1 MFEKKVMKYFVRF
14 VQFSDFSF
22 YLFFFFLVN
31 RFFEIEFHVLFT
43 IAGKKAVDD
52 AIMST
57 YSVLKFFFI
66 FVAVAIFN
74 ITVQILSLHFS
85 RSKLRLLIFPSFF
98 RYIERHDKVSPHL
111 QRVRIGEREKQHKQQ
126 SFYCYHRCIGVAVAI
141 FSLLSHFNRNGFYVF
156 ARGRRKNIRKTYRI
170 CQRISSFIFISFV

>member
-43 IAGKKAVDD
+43 IAGKKAVND

-74 ITVQILSLHFS
+74 ITVQILSALFQKAS
-85 RSKLRLLIFPSFF
+85 
-98 RYIERHDKVSPHL
+98 Y
-111 QRVRIGEREKQHKQQ
+111 
-126 SFYCYHRCIGVAVAI
+126 
-141 FSLLSHFNRNGFYVF
+141 GF
-156 ARGRRKNIRKTYRI
+156 
-170 CQRISSFIFISFV
+170 